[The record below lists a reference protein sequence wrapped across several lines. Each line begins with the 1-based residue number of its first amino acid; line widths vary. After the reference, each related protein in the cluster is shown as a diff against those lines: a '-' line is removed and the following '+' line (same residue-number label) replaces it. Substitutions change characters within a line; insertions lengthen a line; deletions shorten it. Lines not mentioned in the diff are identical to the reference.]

1 MTSHLEVI
9 CLECVEKDDGLSM
22 ASEHDDLQAL
32 RARLACRSSQ
42 RASPGLEAEER
53 GHYGL
58 VQAVELPPDRPV
70 AMSRN
75 EQVHTPTLS
84 LKYCSVH
91 KRAWVEA
98 LGQWV
103 AFPEP
108 PMDGSPVMEVACDTC
123 TVFVFQTFRAQ
134 FPALYGCS
142 P

>member
-1 MTSHLEVI
+1 MTSHLEVVY
-9 CLECVEKDDGLSM
+9 LDCVEQGNGLSL
-22 ASEHDDLQAL
+22 AGEHDDPQTL

-42 RASPGLEAEER
+42 RASPGLESEEQ

-58 VQAVELPPDRPV
+58 VQAVEVSPARPV

-108 PMDGSPVMEVACDTC
+108 PMDRSPVMEVACDAC

-134 FPALYGCS
+134 FPVLYACN

>member
-1 MTSHLEVI
+1 MTSHLKVI
-9 CLECVEKDDGLSM
+9 YFDCVEKGDELSI
-22 ASEHDDLQAL
+22 ASEHDDPQTL
-32 RARLACRSSQ
+32 RASLACGSSQ
-42 RASPGLEAEER
+42 RASSGPGAEKR

-58 VQAVELPPDRPV
+58 VQAVEVPPDRPV

-75 EQVHTPTLS
+75 EQVHDPTLS
-84 LKYCSVH
+84 LQYCSVH

-108 PMDGSPVMEVACDTC
+108 TTDGSLVMEVPCDTC

-134 FPALYGCS
+134 FPALYSSG

>member
-1 MTSHLEVI
+1 MTSYLEVI
-9 CLECVEKDDGLSM
+9 CLDCVEKGDGLSM
-22 ASEHDDLQAL
+22 TSEHDEPPTL
-32 RARLACRSSQ
+32 RARLSYRSSP
-42 RASPGLEAEER
+42 RASPGLDSEER

-58 VQAVELPPDRPV
+58 VQVVEASPDRPV
-70 AMSRN
+70 AMSHN
-75 EQVHTPTLS
+75 EQVHDPTLS

-91 KRAWVEA
+91 QRAWVEA

-108 PMDGSPVMEVACDTC
+108 IMDPVMEVACDTC

-134 FPALYGCS
+134 FPALYSSG

>member
-1 MTSHLEVI
+1 MTSHLEVVY
-9 CLECVEKDDGLSM
+9 LDCVEQGNGLSI
-22 ASEHDDLQAL
+22 AGEHDDPQTL

-42 RASPGLEAEER
+42 RASPGLGSEER

-58 VQAVELPPDRPV
+58 VQAVEVPQDRPV

-75 EQVHTPTLS
+75 EQVHAPTLS

-91 KRAWVEA
+91 KRAWIEA

-108 PMDGSPVMEVACDTC
+108 TVDGSPVMEVACDTC

-134 FPALYGCS
+134 FPALYACS

>member
-9 CLECVEKDDGLSM
+9 CLDCEEKGDGLSM
-22 ASEHDDLQAL
+22 ASEHDDPQTL
-32 RARLACRSSQ
+32 RARLACWGSQ
-42 RASPGLEAEER
+42 RASPGLGSEER

-58 VQAVELPPDRPV
+58 VQVVEAPPDRPV
-70 AMSRN
+70 SMSHN
-75 EQVHTPTLS
+75 EQLHDPTLS

-91 KRAWVEA
+91 QRAWVEA

-108 PMDGSPVMEVACDTC
+108 IIDGSPVMEVACDTC

-134 FPALYGCS
+134 FPALYACS

>member
-1 MTSHLEVI
+1 LV
-9 CLECVEKDDGLSM
+9 G
-22 ASEHDDLQAL
+22 
-32 RARLACRSSQ
+32 RASQ
-42 RASPGLEAEER
+42 RVAPGLGAEER
-53 GHYGL
+53 GHDGL
-58 VQAVELPPDRPV
+58 GQAVAVSPDRPG

-108 PMDGSPVMEVACDTC
+108 TMDGSPGMEVACDTC
-123 TVFVFQTFRAQ
+123 TVCVFQTFRAQ
-134 FPALYGCS
+134 FPALYACS